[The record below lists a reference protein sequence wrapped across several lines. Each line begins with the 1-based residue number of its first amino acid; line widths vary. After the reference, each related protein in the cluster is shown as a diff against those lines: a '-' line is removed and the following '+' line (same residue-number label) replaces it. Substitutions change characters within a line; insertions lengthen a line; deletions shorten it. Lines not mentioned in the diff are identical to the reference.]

1 MPLYSAVAPL
11 PVNRIKNRLFDADA
25 RTFFATAGVTDRV
38 ARGQINA
45 FALGIKNL
53 GLWSSI
59 VCWPLRSSQNAGTG
73 TTAYSLGGLGTFNGT
88 LTNGPTWGVDGIVFD
103 GSNDVITTS
112 LTTQFTDFT
121 AMATARI
128 NVGAGN
134 ASRIIDK
141 NFSTGF
147 WLGKAFVNNQ
157 AGGGVRE
164 GSTPFGRYVSCT
176 EGVYNS
182 LFSTRGGTTHS
193 IYKNGSST
201 VATGT
206 VVSTALSSDAV
217 SFGGSSNFLF
227 GTISFTLISNQSFS
241 GSVVDSIYT
250 LYKNTLGQGLGLP

>member
-1 MPLYSAVAPL
+1 MPLYRRQIIKPTADIDAVAYIG
-11 PVNRIKNRLFDADA
+11 R
-25 RTFFATAGVTDRV
+25 AGITNVV
-38 ARGQINA
+38 AQNAIND
-45 FALGIKNL
+45 FVLGMKALNL
-53 GLWSSI
+53 YNNMA
-59 VCWPLRSSQNAGTG
+59 CWPLRSTQNAGTG

-88 LTNGPTWGVDGIVFD
+88 LVSGPTWGVDGIIFD

-128 NVGAGN
+128 NVGAGV

-147 WLGKAFVNNQ
+147 WLGKAFADNQ

-176 EGVYNS
+176 EGVYNT
-182 LFSTRGGTTHS
+182 LFSTRSGTTHS

-206 VVSTALSSDAV
+206 VTSTALSSDSV
-217 SFGGSSNFLF
+217 SFGGPSNFLF
-227 GTISFTLISNQSFS
+227 GTISFTLISNQSFNS
-241 GSVVDSIYT
+241 STVDSIYT

>member
-1 MPLYSAVAPL
+1 MPLYRRQIIKPTADIDAVAYIG
-11 PVNRIKNRLFDADA
+11 R
-25 RTFFATAGVTDRV
+25 AGITNVV
-38 ARGQINA
+38 AQNAIND
-45 FALGIKNL
+45 FVLGMKALNL
-53 GLWSSI
+53 YNNMA
-59 VCWPLRSSQNAGTG
+59 CWPLRSTQNAGTG

-88 LTNGPTWGVDGIVFD
+88 LVSGPTWGVDGIIFD

-128 NVGAGN
+128 NAGAGV

-147 WLGKAFVNNQ
+147 WLGKAFADNQ

-176 EGVYNS
+176 EGVYNT

-206 VVSTALSSDAV
+206 VTSTALSSDSV

-227 GTISFTLISNQSFS
+227 GTISFTLMSDQSFS
-241 GSVVDSIYT
+241 GSTVDSVYS
-250 LYKNTLGQGLGLP
+250 LYRNTLGAGLGLP

>member
-25 RTFFATAGVTDRV
+25 RTFFATAGVTNRV

-45 FALGIKNL
+45 FVLGIKNL
-53 GLWSSI
+53 GLWSSM

-88 LTNGPTWGVDGIVFD
+88 LVSGPTWGADGVVFD

-112 LTTQFTDFT
+112 LTTQFTDF
-121 AMATARI
+121 
-128 NVGAGN
+128 
-134 ASRIIDK
+134 DK
-141 NFSTGF
+141 NFATGF

-164 GSTPFGRYVSCT
+164 GSTPFGRYVSCQ
-176 EGVYNS
+176 EGVYNT

-206 VVSTALSSDAV
+206 VASTALSSDSV
-217 SFGGSSNFLF
+217 SFGGSGNFLF
-227 GTISFTLISNQSFS
+227 GTISFTLISNQSFNS
-241 GSVVDSIYT
+241 STVDSIYT
-250 LYKNTLGQGLGLP
+250 LYKTTLGQGLGLP

>member
-1 MPLYSAVAPL
+1 MPLYRRQIIKPTADLDAVAYIG
-11 PVNRIKNRLFDADA
+11 R
-25 RTFFATAGVTDRV
+25 AGITNVV
-38 ARGQINA
+38 AQNAIND
-45 FALGIKNL
+45 FVLGMKNL
-53 GLWSSI
+53 SLYNNMA
-59 VCWPLRSSQNAGTG
+59 CWPLRSAQNAGTG

-88 LTNGPTWGVDGIVFD
+88 LVSGPTWGVDGVVFD

-121 AMATARI
+121 AMATVNI
-128 NVGAGN
+128 GAGSGS
-134 ASRIIDK
+134 AARIIDK

-147 WLGKAFVNNQ
+147 WLGKAFVANQ

-164 GSTPFGRYVSCT
+164 GGTPFGRYVSCQ
-176 EGVYNS
+176 EGVYNT

-206 VVSTALSSDAV
+206 VTSTALSSDAV
-217 SFGGSSNFLF
+217 SFGGSSNFLL
-227 GTISFTLISNQSFS
+227 GTISFTLMSDQSFS

-250 LYKNTLGQGLGLP
+250 LYKTTLGAGLGLP

>member
-1 MPLYSAVAPL
+1 MPLYRRQIIKPTADLDAVAYIG
-11 PVNRIKNRLFDADA
+11 R
-25 RTFFATAGVTDRV
+25 AGVTNVV
-38 ARGQINA
+38 AQNAIND
-45 FALGIKNL
+45 FVLGMKNL
-53 GLWSSI
+53 NLYNNMA
-59 VCWPLRSSQNAGTG
+59 CWPLRSTQNAGTG

-88 LTNGPTWGVDGIVFD
+88 LVSGPTWGVDGVVFD

-147 WLGKAFVNNQ
+147 WLGKAFADNQ

-164 GSTPFGRYVSCT
+164 GSTPFGRYVSCQ
-176 EGVYNS
+176 EGVYNT

-206 VVSTALSSDAV
+206 VTSTALSSDSV
-217 SFGGSSNFLF
+217 SFGGSSNFLL
-227 GTISFTLISNQSFS
+227 GTISFTLISDQSFNS
-241 GSVVDSIYT
+241 STVDSIYN
-250 LYKNTLGQGLGLP
+250 LYKNTLGAGLGLP

>member
-1 MPLYSAVAPL
+1 MGFFATSGILNRKGFLGGGFDPDASA
-11 PVNRIKNRLFDADA
+11 
-25 RTFFATAGVTDRV
+25 FFATAGVTNQA
-38 ARGQINA
+38 ARGQINS
-45 FALGIKNL
+45 FVIGLKSL
-53 GLWSSI
+53 GLYNNM
-59 VCWPLRSSQNAGTG
+59 VFWPLRSSQNAGTG

-128 NVGAGN
+128 NVGSGN

-217 SFGGSSNFLF
+217 SFGGSGNFLF

-241 GSVVDSIYT
+241 GSIVDSVYS
-250 LYKNTLGQGLGLP
+250 LYRNTLGEGLGLP

>member
-1 MPLYSAVAPL
+1 MPLFRRQIIKPTADIDAVAYIG
-11 PVNRIKNRLFDADA
+11 R
-25 RTFFATAGVTDRV
+25 AGVTNVV
-38 ARGQINA
+38 AQNAIND
-45 FALGIKNL
+45 FVLGMKALNL
-53 GLWSSI
+53 YNNMA
-59 VCWPLRSSQNAGTG
+59 CWPLRSTQNAGTG

-88 LTNGPTWGVDGIVFD
+88 LVSGPTWGVDGIIFD

-128 NVGAGN
+128 NVSAGN

-147 WLGKAFVNNQ
+147 WLGKAFADNQ

-164 GSTPFGRYVSCT
+164 GSPPYGRYVSCT
-176 EGVYNS
+176 EGVYNT

-206 VVSTALSSDAV
+206 VTSTALSSDSV
-217 SFGGSSNFLF
+217 SFGGSSNFLL
-227 GTISFTLISNQSFS
+227 GTISFTLMSDQSFS
-241 GSVVDSIYT
+241 GSTVDSVYS
-250 LYKNTLGQGLGLP
+250 LYRNTLGAGLGLP

>member
-1 MPLYSAVAPL
+1 MMIKGGIRIGGLGISQGIDPDASAY
-11 PVNRIKNRLFDADA
+11 
-25 RTFFATAGVTDRV
+25 FATAGITDATAKV
-38 ARGQINA
+38 QINL
-45 FALGIKNL
+45 FVKGVKNL
-53 GLWSSI
+53 GLWSNIAS
-59 VCWPLRSSQNAGTG
+59 WPLRSAQNAGTG

-88 LTNGPTWGVDGIVFD
+88 LVSGPTWGVDGIIFD
-103 GSNDVITTS
+103 GTNDIITTS
-112 LTTQFTDFT
+112 LATQFTDFA

-141 NFSTGF
+141 NFANGF
-147 WLGKAFVNNQ
+147 WLGKAFNDNE

-164 GSTPFGRYVSCT
+164 SNTPFGRYVSCQ
-176 EGVYNS
+176 EGVYNT

-206 VVSTALSSDAV
+206 VTSTALSSDSV
-217 SFGGSSNFLF
+217 SFGGASNFLL

-241 GSVVDSIYT
+241 GGVVDSLYT
-250 LYKNTLGQGLGLP
+250 LYKTTLGDGLGLP

>member
-1 MPLYSAVAPL
+1 MIKGGIRIGGLGILQAFDPDASAY
-11 PVNRIKNRLFDADA
+11 
-25 RTFFATAGVTDRV
+25 FATAGITDATAKV
-38 ARGQINA
+38 QINL
-45 FALGIKNL
+45 FVQGVKNL

-59 VCWPLRSSQNAGTG
+59 ASWPLRSTQNAGTG

-112 LTTQFTDFT
+112 LTTQFTDFA
-121 AMATARI
+121 AMATARV
-128 NVGAGN
+128 NAGAGV

-141 NFSTGF
+141 NFAAGF
-147 WLGKAFVNNQ
+147 WLGKSFSDNE
-157 AGGGVRE
+157 AGGGVKE
-164 GSTPFGRYVSCT
+164 TIPPFGRYVAAQEDIFNT
-176 EGVYNS
+176 

-206 VVSTALSSDAV
+206 VTSTALSSDSV
-217 SFGGSSNFLF
+217 SFGGPSNFLF

-241 GSVVDSIYT
+241 GSVVDSLYT
-250 LYKNTLGQGLGLP
+250 LYKTTLGTGLGLP

>member
-1 MPLYSAVAPL
+1 MPLYRRQIIKPTADLDAVAYIG
-11 PVNRIKNRLFDADA
+11 R
-25 RTFFATAGVTDRV
+25 AGVTNVV
-38 ARGQINA
+38 AQNAIND
-45 FALGIKNL
+45 FVLGMKNL
-53 GLWSSI
+53 NLYNNMA
-59 VCWPLRSSQNAGTG
+59 CWPLRSTQNAGTG

-88 LTNGPTWGVDGIVFD
+88 LVSGPTWGVDGVVFD

-147 WLGKAFVNNQ
+147 WLGKAFADNQ

-164 GSTPFGRYVSCT
+164 SSNPFGRYVSCQ
-176 EGVYNS
+176 EGVYNT

-206 VVSTALSSDAV
+206 VTATALSSDSV
-217 SFGGSSNFLF
+217 SFGGSSNFLL
-227 GTISFTLISNQSFS
+227 GTISFTLISDQSFNS
-241 GSVVDSIYT
+241 STVDSIYN
-250 LYKNTLGQGLGLP
+250 LYKNTLGAGLGLP

>member
-1 MPLYSAVAPL
+1 L
-11 PVNRIKNRLFDADA
+11 P
-25 RTFFATAGVTDRV
+25 AG
-38 ARGQINA
+38 
-45 FALGIKNL
+45 K
-53 GLWSSI
+53 
-59 VCWPLRSSQNAGTG
+59 
-73 TTAYSLGGLGTFNGT
+73 
-88 LTNGPTWGVDGIVFD
+88 
-103 GSNDVITTS
+103 NDVITTS

-128 NVGAGN
+128 NAGAGS

-147 WLGKAFVNNQ
+147 WLGKAFADNQ

-164 GSTPFGRYVSCT
+164 SSTPYGRYVSCT
-176 EGVYNS
+176 EDVYNT

-206 VVSTALSSDAV
+206 VTSTALSSDSV

-227 GTISFTLISNQSFS
+227 GTISFTLMSDQSFS
-241 GSVVDSIYT
+241 GSTVDSVYS
-250 LYKNTLGQGLGLP
+250 LYRNTLGAGLGLP

>member
-11 PVNRIKNRLFDADA
+11 PVNRIKNRLFDPDA
-25 RTFFATAGVTDRV
+25 RAFISTAGITDRV
-38 ARGQINA
+38 AKGQINA
-45 FALGIKNL
+45 FVVGVKSL
-53 GLWSSI
+53 GLYNNM
-59 VCWPLRSSQNAGTG
+59 VFWPLRSSQNAGTG

-128 NVGAGN
+128 NVGSGN

-241 GSVVDSIYT
+241 GSTVDSVYS
-250 LYKNTLGQGLGLP
+250 LYRNTLGAGLGLP

>member
-1 MPLYSAVAPL
+1 MPLYRRQVIKPTADLDAVAYIGRA
-11 PVNRIKNRLFDADA
+11 RI
-25 RTFFATAGVTDRV
+25 TDVV
-38 ARGQINA
+38 AQNAIND
-45 FALGIKNL
+45 FVLGMKNL
-53 GLWSSI
+53 NLYNNMA
-59 VCWPLRSSQNAGTG
+59 CWPLRSTQNAGTG

-88 LTNGPTWGVDGIVFD
+88 LVSGPTWGVDGVVFD

-121 AMATARI
+121 AMATVRI
-128 NVGAGN
+128 NAGAGN

-147 WLGKAFVNNQ
+147 WLGKAFADNQ

-164 GSTPFGRYVSCT
+164 GSTPFGRYVSCQ
-176 EGVYNS
+176 EGVYNT

-206 VVSTALSSDAV
+206 VTATALSSDSV
-217 SFGGSSNFLF
+217 SFGGSSNFLL
-227 GTISFTLISNQSFS
+227 GTISFTLISDQSFNS
-241 GSVVDSIYT
+241 STVDSIYN
-250 LYKNTLGQGLGLP
+250 LYKNTLGAGLGLP